1 MTKYTKEQREMI
13 TEFIEK
19 EILPM
24 KSKVNQSLP
33 FSALD
38 EWVNAKDIVDKIKNF
53 KFTRFAEI
61 KNIVGT
67 RFMQRFSDAE
77 YIIVY
82 NHTSKESI
90 IININKSL
98 AFGVDT
104 ISDDTLVEVIN
115 ETASN

>member
-13 TEFIEK
+13 AEYLEK

-24 KSKVNQSLP
+24 KSRVNQSLP

-38 EWVNAKDIVDKIKNF
+38 EWVNANDIVDKIKNL

-67 RFMQRFSDAE
+67 RFVQRFSDAE

-104 ISDDTLVEVIN
+104 VSDDTLVEVIN
-115 ETASN
+115 AEN